1 MTESPFPGGSASAA
15 CCHRARAARVAA
27 ARPAAGLG
35 LVDGW
40 ARVSRAGS
48 GAAECAE
55 DKGGCWL
62 ATPRKHRFGDGRSIQ
77 RARGRSQDNDG
88 ILPVLAKAV
97 REVETAVN
105 RGQLSAAQRSRFQA
119 VALLARVERTRIRAE
134 ASLNEA
140 QRDTQLKRLDGVATI
155 LAQIAAREPSL
166 FALLEEEA
174 EVSDA
179 TRRLQREMQRAAGLD
194 ARPDTDVPSPVAV
207 TAVRTGRKVRPQSVV
222 AAQLANPFLAPDFTR
237 PTPKAQGRLA
247 GWELIG
253 PLLNSFEHPSPGA
266 SACLELPGPRVTA
279 TPKGLDLMTHQA
291 RLLAAVSAG
300 HRTFLLADE
309 PGLGKT
315 AQALLAAQVASAYPL
330 LVVVPN
336 VVKTNWAR
344 EAERWTPGR
353 SVTVI
358 HGDGETIDGFADI
371 VVINYEVLDRH
382 VDWIGGHGFRGMVVD
397 EAHYIKNR
405 KSQRSQHVI
414 EVSERIRKRVPRPL
428 LMALTGTPL
437 INDIEDFRAIWQL
450 LGWIE
455 ERKPGD
461 ALMAAL
467 EQSGLTPA
475 DHAFYPA
482 ARAAVVD
489 LGIVRRRKIDVA
501 ADIPARRIADLPV
514 ELEGAV
520 GRSILEA
527 ERRLAKR
534 LVNRYQAAL
543 EHRRVGSVAE
553 GIDHALVRRVAEREV
568 AEGADASAGDNVF
581 AMVRRIGQAKAELAA
596 DYAAQLAR
604 SAGKVV
610 FFAKHLD
617 VMDAA
622 EAAFAKRGIG
632 YTSIRGGQPSRAR
645 QQSID
650 AFVDDPDVA
659 VIVCSLTAAGVG
671 INLQVASNVVL
682 AELSWTNAEQT
693 QAIDRVHRIGQRE
706 PVTAWRIIA
715 AQTIDA
721 KIAELIDTKAGLAAR
736 ALDGSDHEASASS
749 DVQVEALVAL
759 LTSALSEFADNA

>member
-1 MTESPFPGGSASAA
+1 MT
-15 CCHRARAARVAA
+15 
-27 ARPAAGLG
+27 
-35 LVDGW
+35 
-40 ARVSRAGS
+40 
-48 GAAECAE
+48 
-55 DKGGCWL
+55 
-62 ATPRKHRFGDGRSIQ
+62 T
-77 RARGRSQDNDG
+77 
-88 ILPVLAKAV
+88 
-97 REVETAVN
+97 
-105 RGQLSAAQRSRFQA
+105 GQHSRFQA
-119 VALLARVERTRIRAE
+119 VALLVRAE
-134 ASLNEA
+134 RARILADLSVTEA
-140 QRDTQLKRLDGVATI
+140 QRDTLLRRLDGVATI
-155 LAQIAAREPSL
+155 LAHTAAREPSL
-166 FALLEEEA
+166 FSLLQEDA
-174 EVSDA
+174 AIADA
-179 TRRLQREMQRAAGLD
+179 TRRLQREMQLAAGLD
-194 ARPDTDVPSPVAV
+194 PTPDNDVASPAAAAAAP
-207 TAVRTGRKVRPQSVV
+207 TERKALPQSVI
-222 AAQLANPFLAPDFTR
+222 AAQLANPFLAPDFTQPR
-237 PTPKAQGRLA
+237 PKAQGRLV
-247 GWELIG
+247 GWELMG
-253 PLLNSFEHPSPGA
+253 PVLNAFEHPSPGA
-266 SACLELPGPRVTA
+266 SACMELPEPQAAG
-279 TPKGLDLMTHQA
+279 TPKGMDLMAHQA

-330 LVVVPN
+330 LAVVPN

-371 VVINYEVLDRH
+371 VVVNYEVLDRH
-382 VDWIGGHGFRGMVVD
+382 VDWIGDHGFRGMVVD
-397 EAHYIKNR
+397 EAHYIKNK

-414 EVSERIRKRVPRPL
+414 EVSERIRKRVTRPL

-437 INDIEDFRAIWQL
+437 INDIEDFRAIWQF

-455 ERKPGD
+455 KRKPGD

-467 EQSGLTPA
+467 EQAGLTPA

-489 LGIVRRRKIDVA
+489 LGIVRRRKVDVA
-501 ADIPARRIADLPV
+501 ADIPPRRIADLPV

-520 GRSILEA
+520 GRSISHA
-527 ERRLAKR
+527 ERQLAKR
-534 LVNRYQAAL
+534 MVARYQAVL
-543 EHRRVGSVAE
+543 EHRRAGSVVE

-568 AEGADASAGDNVF
+568 AEGADERTGDNVF
-581 AMVRRIGQAKAELAA
+581 AMVRRIGRAKAELAA

-622 EAAFAKRGIG
+622 EETFAKRDIR
-632 YTSIRGGQPSRAR
+632 YTSIRGDQTAAAR
-645 QQSID
+645 QNAID
-650 AFVDDPDVA
+650 AFINDPDVA

-721 KIAELIDTKAGLAAR
+721 KIAELIDSKAGLAAR
-736 ALDGSDHEASASS
+736 ALDGSDEEASSSS
-749 DVQVEALVAL
+749 DIHVNALVAL
-759 LTSALSEFADNA
+759 LTNALTEHAGNA